1 MSERVAL
8 VTGGSRG
15 IGRASCI
22 ELARRSA
29 LIAVN
34 YRSDAEEAKETLR
47 LVEESG
53 AEGMVVQADVRSRAE
68 VEAMF
73 DHVEAALGPVGILI
87 NNAGIRMD
95 GLTVRMSDNAWA
107 EVLDTNLTGSF
118 ACTRRAVRS
127 MVRERWG
134 RIVNVA
140 SVAGLRGSAGQSN
153 YSAAKAGL
161 IGLTRSLA
169 RELARRNITVNAV
182 APGLIDTDLTA
193 PLAPVQRERLLS
205 EIPMGRSGTAEEVAH
220 LVAFLSSPEAS
231 YITGAVVV
239 ADGGMTA

>member
-1 MSERVAL
+1 MSDRVAL

-15 IGRASCI
+15 IGRASCV

-29 LIAVN
+29 LIAIN

-53 AEGMVVQADVRSRAE
+53 SEGILVQADVRSRAD

-73 DHVEAALGPVGILI
+73 DHVEAALGPVGILV
-87 NNAGIRMD
+87 NNAGIRRD
-95 GLTVRMSDNAWA
+95 GLTDRMSDDAWA
-107 EVLDTNLTGSF
+107 DVLDTNLTGSF

-134 RIVNVA
+134 RIVNIA

-193 PLAPVQRERLLS
+193 PLAPAQRERLLS
-205 EIPMGRSGTAEEVAH
+205 EVPMGRSGTTEEVAH